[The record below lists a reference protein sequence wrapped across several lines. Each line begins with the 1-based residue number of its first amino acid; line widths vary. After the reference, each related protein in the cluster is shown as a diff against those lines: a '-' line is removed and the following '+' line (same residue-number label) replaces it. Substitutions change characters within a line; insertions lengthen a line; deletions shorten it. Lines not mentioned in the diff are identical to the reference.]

1 MNICGVEIRRQL
13 VHRTADGRRMLLIH
27 GDEFDSAVRCGRLRV
42 RLGAACYG
50 AALFVNNLICRAR
63 RILDL
68 PDWSLTAWLKQ
79 SVSDARTYIKL
90 FEEAAARAAASEG
103 CDGVVCGHIH
113 HPAIRE
119 IDGVL
124 YCNDGD
130 WVENCSSL
138 IETTSGRLA
147 LLRWSDAGGEAGAQ
161 RALRL
166 LGSSKA

>member
-1 MNICGVEIRRQL
+1 STERRSS
-13 VHRTADGRRMLLIH
+13 RTTSSI
-27 GDEFDSAVRCGRLRV
+27 
-42 RLGAACYG
+42 
-50 AALFVNNLICRAR
+50 
-63 RILDL
+63 
-68 PDWSLTAWLKQ
+68 
-79 SVSDARTYIKL
+79 ARTYIGL
-90 FEEAAARAAASEG
+90 FEEAAARAAASEN

-138 IETTSGRLA
+138 VETMSGRLA
-147 LLRWSDAGGEAGAQ
+147 LLRWSDARARSGAQ
-161 RALRL
+161 RPLRL